1 MKNCVKYECFQML
14 PSEFF
19 STYAAL
25 KFIDLSH
32 SKLYKIAD
40 FTFGLPYL
48 IELNLR
54 GNELISLSA
63 NVFNGAENLR
73 TIDLSRNMI
82 SIIQPETFT
91 NLRSLEDLNLSYNQM
106 NNNSF
111 SRDGIDWVDDIGSLK
126 TLDLSNNQIFYY
138 DVMPYQTFSGLVN
151 LETLNLRSNR
161 INIDYGAFSSN
172 VMLRSLD
179 LSDNG
184 MTYFDLNFLL
194 STPNLE
200 TLLLHSNGISY
211 ASQLELSDVRT
222 EFPEMKSLGISE
234 NTFSCEV
241 LSIIIKKMLKSNI
254 RLIVEE
260 GKFVTNRRNLRGVAC
275 L

>member
-1 MKNCVKYECFQML
+1 ML
-14 PSEFF
+14 PAEFF

-25 KFIDLSH
+25 KFINLSH
-32 SKLYKIAD
+32 SKLHKIAD

-48 IELNLR
+48 LELNLK

-73 TIDLSRNMI
+73 KIDLSRNMI

-91 NLRSLEDLNLSYNQM
+91 NLRSLEELNLSFNQL

-111 SRDGIDWVDDIGSLK
+111 GRDGIDWIDGIGSLK
-126 TLDLSNNQIFYY
+126 TLDLSNNAIFYY

-151 LETLNLRSNR
+151 IESLNLRSNR
-161 INIDYGAFSSN
+161 INLDYGSFASN

-179 LSDNG
+179 LSNNG

-200 TLLLHSNGISY
+200 TLLLHGNGISY

-241 LSIIIKKMLKSNI
+241 LGVIIKKMMKANI
-254 RLIVEE
+254 RLVVED
-260 GKFVTNRRNLRGVAC
+260 GKFVNNRRNLRGVAC